1 MPGNTDMMEGHIQSD
16 IHGVFFQVALA
27 ASEGLEL
34 PARAEVLTF
43 VPAPR
48 YTLLW
53 PL

>member
-1 MPGNTDMMEGHIQSD
+1 MPGNTDTTDGHIQPGS
-16 IHGVFFQVALA
+16 HGVFFQMAMA
-27 ASEGLEL
+27 DSEGLEL